1 METLLPIADLFSP
14 ETLALLIPITALMI
28 PIVAILVSHQQKMA
42 QIVHSAQGRST
53 EVTEEIQALRE
64 EVRSLREI
72 VHQQTI
78 ALDSA
83 TNPRV
88 TPPPT
93 DSIQQRLGS

>member
-1 METLLPIADLFSP
+1 MEPTLLFAEFLGP
-14 ETLALLIPITALMI
+14 ETLALFIPILALTI

-42 QIVHSAQGRST
+42 QIIHNGQGRSDQ
-53 EVTEEIQALRE
+53 VTSEIQALRD

-83 TNPRV
+83 VNLRS